1 MKKAS
6 GWGLL
11 VVLVGW
17 MVGHSALAAPVGP
30 LTYLTNTVRT
40 AGSITLAWTNI
51 ASDGDAP
58 TGAIVFARSGTSQ
71 TSPFSPVDDTGYSEN
86 ANYSMAT
93 AYGSGWRCV
102 SHQDGIDEVTVSGL
116 SANTTYTFL
125 AYPWDGDVWGAVDF
139 LTGTPK
145 FLQARTLS
153 SEPAVAASSISFSA
167 VNNSS
172 MTVGWTRGDGA
183 SVLVVVRAGAV
194 PVNPVDGVVYT
205 ADAAFGS
212 GTDLGSSSFVV
223 YKGTGTSVNLTG
235 LSANTSYTV
244 ALFEFNGSSSG
255 ENYLVT
261 GRPTA
266 SRSTTIAAPVTS
278 ASSVAFSSV
287 GANQMTVGWVNGNGS
302 RRLVLMRDG
311 AITSDPVSGTN
322 YSASATYGNGASFGD
337 GSFAVFDGV
346 NGPVTVSGL
355 NPSTT
360 YTVEVFEYNGTGEST
375 SYMLATPGAGS
386 QSTLSTE
393 PTAQATF
400 VSFSAIA
407 TNGMTV
413 SWVNGNG
420 ANRIVVMREDYA
432 VDGNP
437 VDGVAYALDDSL
449 GGGTV
454 VYSGASTNAVLDDL
468 VAGKLYHF
476 RVYEFNGAASSC
488 NYLTATATDNPDSQ
502 RTLLAPP
509 ALDPASAVT
518 GTGFTVS
525 WLASLNASGYRL
537 DVSTNSNCVGG
548 YVGSYSDFD
557 ISSSGNNLQHAV
569 TGLQPGTL
577 YYFRVKAYASGSTS
591 VYSSIVS
598 AWTLAAAPTALNAT
612 NATAVSFHANWLS
625 VASATGYR
633 LDVATDESFA
643 SMVAGFSDLDVGTAL
658 TRLVTG
664 LSAAQ
669 TYYYR
674 VRAVNSSGASANSG
688 TTVATTV
695 PAAPLALSGAYL
707 NTNSFQAFW
716 VQAEGA
722 TGYRLDVST
731 NQDFSNFVTG
741 FSNLNVGLVTTHTV
755 LHTDLR
761 AGVTNYYRV
770 RAYNASG
777 TSTNSNIE
785 TASYSTA
792 VVLYYF
798 DLMRCGQDVK
808 VVWETASE
816 ESTVGFYVQRLNSD
830 STWTQIHDVLVPAS
844 GVDGMGARYSI
855 VDPGAVPGQSYI
867 YRLTEVETDG
877 DRIEY
882 GPYLRNTDEFRI
894 PEPVSFTE
902 DGAVIQWLSS
912 AAESYSILRSTNL
925 VEGFTVVATGLPG
938 EPPMN
943 SYTDTGL
950 TAGTVFYKIVADAID
965 GK

>member
-1 MKKAS
+1 MKKMSVWA
-6 GWGLL
+6 L
-11 VVLVGW
+11 VCG
-17 MVGHSALAAPVGP
+17 ALILAFSNPAWATPDGP
-30 LTYLTNTVRT
+30 LTYLTNTVR
-40 AGSITLAWTNI
+40 AGTSVTLAWTNI
-51 ASDGDAP
+51 ASGLDAP

-86 ANYSMAT
+86 ANYSVAT
-93 AYGSGWRCV
+93 SYGSGWRCV
-102 SHQDGIDEVTVSGL
+102 SHQEGLDGVTVSGL
-116 SANTTYTFL
+116 NPNTTYTFL
-125 AYPWDGDVWGAVDF
+125 AYPWDGDVWGSIDF
-139 LTGTPK
+139 LTDTPK

-153 SEPAVAASSISFSA
+153 GEPVVAASSISFSA
-167 VNNSS
+167 VENET

-194 PVNPVDGVVYT
+194 PVNPVDGIVYA
-205 ADAAFGS
+205 ADAEFSRGD
-212 GTDLGSSSFVV
+212 DLGSGSYVV
-223 YKGTGTSVNLTG
+223 YKGGGTSVDLTG

-244 ALFEFNGSSSG
+244 AVFEFNGSASG

-278 ASSVAFSSV
+278 ASSVAFSSI
-287 GANQMTVGWVNGNGS
+287 GANQMTVGWANGNGS

-311 AITSDPVSGTN
+311 AITADPVSGTN
-322 YSASATYGNGASFGD
+322 YSANATYGNGASFGD

-355 NPSTT
+355 NPSTA
-360 YTVEVFEYNGTGEST
+360 YSVEIFEYNGTGEST
-375 SYMLATPGAGS
+375 SYKVADPGAGS
-386 QSTLSTE
+386 QSTLAAE
-393 PTAQATF
+393 PTTQATF
-400 VSFSAIA
+400 VSFSAIS
-407 TNGMTV
+407 TNEMTV
-413 SWVNGNG
+413 SWTNGTG
-420 ANRIVVMREDYA
+420 SSRIVVMREDYA

-437 VDGVAYALDDSL
+437 VDGVAYAEDASL

-454 VYSGASTNAVLDDL
+454 VYNGAGTNAVLDHL
-468 VAGKLYHF
+468 VAGKLYYV
-476 RVYEFNGAASSC
+476 RVYELNGSGSSC
-488 NYLTATATDNPDSQ
+488 NYLTTTATDNPDSQ

-509 ALDPASAVT
+509 VLDPASSVT
-518 GTGFTVS
+518 SSGFTVS
-525 WLASLNASGYRL
+525 WLASLNAAGYRL

-598 AWTLAAAPTALNAT
+598 VWTLAAAPTALSAT
-612 NATAVSFHANWLS
+612 NASAVRFYANWLS
-625 VASATGYR
+625 VVSATGYR

-643 SMVAGFSDLDVGTAL
+643 TMVAGYNDLNVGTAL
-658 TRLVTG
+658 TRLVSG

-674 VRAVNSSGASANSG
+674 IRAVNSSGASANSG
-688 TTVATTV
+688 TITATTV
-695 PAAPLALSGAYL
+695 PDAPLALSGAYL

-731 NQDFSNFVTG
+731 NMDFSNFVQG

-761 AGVTNYYRV
+761 EGVTNYYRV

-777 TSTNSNIE
+777 TSTNSNVE
-785 TASYSTA
+785 KAYYSTA

-798 DLMRCGQDVK
+798 DLMRCGEDVK

-816 ESTVGFYVQRLNSD
+816 EDTVGFFVQRLNSD
-830 STWTQIHDVLVPAS
+830 SSWTQIHGGLVPA
-844 GVDGMGARYSI
+844 GGADGMGARYSL
-855 VDPGAVPGQSYI
+855 VDPDAVPGQSYI
-867 YRLTEVETDG
+867 YKLTEEETDG
-877 DRIEY
+877 NRIEY
-882 GPYLRNTDEFRI
+882 GPYLRNTEEFRI
-894 PEPVSFTE
+894 PEPITFSE
-902 DGAVIQWLSS
+902 KGNVIQWLSS
-912 AAESYSILRSTNL
+912 EAESYCILRSTNL
-925 VEGFTVVATGLPG
+925 IEGFTVIAAGLPG
-938 EPPMN
+938 ESPMN
-943 SYTDTGL
+943 TFTDTDL
-950 TAGTVFYKIVADAID
+950 TVGAVFYKIVADA
-965 GK
+965 GGEK